1 MSVELSY
8 KDKLILFSNPF
19 IVKLFARKCN
29 IDLMH
34 KSTYFITMQDFK
46 NFPNFSKFAGKNLMA
61 IDYGEKVI
69 GLASF
74 TPGREPFPLGRGRI
88 VNEGFEKFISQ
99 LTEIIE
105 EDFVEVIIFGVPY
118 LTDGTETDKS
128 REMINKMNKLSE
140 VFTDIEFHQ
149 QDETL
154 TTEAAKERMLNSAQ
168 YNFQI
173 DPKKIDEVSAIII
186 LEDFISKT

>member
-1 MSVELSY
+1 
-8 KDKLILFSNPF
+8 
-19 IVKLFARKCN
+19 
-29 IDLMH
+29 
-34 KSTYFITMQDFK
+34 MQEFE
-46 NFPNFSKFAGKNLMA
+46 NYPNFQKFKGKNLLA

-69 GLASF
+69 GLAAY

-88 VNEGFEKFISQ
+88 VNQGFDHFISQ
-99 LTEIIE
+99 LAEIIE
-105 EDFVEVIIFGVPY
+105 EDFTEVIIFGVPY

-128 REMINKMNKLSE
+128 REMINKMNRLKEAFPDL
-140 VFTDIEFHQ
+140 DYQI

-154 TTEAAKERMLNSAQ
+154 TTNLAKERMLNSAQ

-186 LEDFISKT
+186 LEQFITCT